1 MATRTTYTATITV
14 PVYASWRCEHC
25 GEINF
30 AAGVI
35 TCKRQESTSSL
46 RTSKHN
52 EAKVNVAS
60 RAYAEWM
67 GEAYKIISDPNHN
80 GSKMYNN
87 LFFENTDCTKCGK
100 KPRWNKNT
108 KFLSLVVIVILAGL
122 ISGIV
127 AFSTLTSVVAW
138 LIFLSCIG
146 FFVWGIAREEVYKKM
161 MVILPKQYTPIIG
174 SLNQELIEYA
184 SKHGGT
190 IPTPDECIEYVQEHQ
205 KTLLE
210 EEQHAAQKS
219 DPINPVAATAKCMT
233 PEYNY
238 CRKCGAQ
245 LQADSSFCHKCG
257 TEIIK

>member
-87 LFFENTDCTKCGK
+87 LFLKIRTVQNVE
-100 KPRWNKNT
+100 KN
-108 KFLSLVVIVILAGL
+108 LV
-122 ISGIV
+122 GI
-127 AFSTLTSVVAW
+127 
-138 LIFLSCIG
+138 
-146 FFVWGIAREEVYKKM
+146 
-161 MVILPKQYTPIIG
+161 
-174 SLNQELIEYA
+174 
-184 SKHGGT
+184 
-190 IPTPDECIEYVQEHQ
+190 
-205 KTLLE
+205 KT
-210 EEQHAAQKS
+210 
-219 DPINPVAATAKCMT
+219 
-233 PEYNY
+233 
-238 CRKCGAQ
+238 
-245 LQADSSFCHKCG
+245 
-257 TEIIK
+257 